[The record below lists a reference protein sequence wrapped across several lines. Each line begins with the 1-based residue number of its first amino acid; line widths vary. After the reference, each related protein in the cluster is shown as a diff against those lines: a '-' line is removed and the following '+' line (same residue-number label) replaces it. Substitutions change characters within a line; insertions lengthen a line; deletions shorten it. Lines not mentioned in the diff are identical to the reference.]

1 MEYNT
6 DNIDFMVSLPG
17 SIQIILTK
25 GDLIY
30 WDNKKEDVLTKVLDE
45 NSIKYST
52 ESKPASGS
60 VITIK

>member
-6 DNIDFMVSLPG
+6 ENIDFIVSLPG
-17 SIQIILTK
+17 AIQIILTK

-45 NSIKYST
+45 HSIKYSADK
-52 ESKPASGS
+52 KPAKGS

>member
-6 DNIDFMVSLPG
+6 ENIDFIVSLPG
-17 SIQIILTK
+17 AIQIILTK

-30 WDNKKEDVLTKVLDE
+30 WDNKKEDILTKVLDE
-45 NSIKYST
+45 NSIKYLT
-52 ESKPASGS
+52 DDNQAKGS

>member
-6 DNIDFMVSLPG
+6 ENIDFMVSLPG

-30 WDNKKEDVLTKVLDE
+30 WDNQKEDVLAKVLDDS
-45 NSIKYST
+45 SIKYLT
-52 ESKPASGS
+52 NNDASRGAS
-60 VITIK
+60 LSI

>member
-1 MEYNT
+1 MEYNIE
-6 DNIDFMVSLPG
+6 NIDFMVSLPG

-30 WDNKKEDVLTKVLDE
+30 WDNKKEDVLTKVLDDH
-45 NSIKYST
+45 SIKYSAKT
-52 ESKPASGS
+52 DPTDTS